1 MDGEA
6 RRDRR
11 QARGPRLHLTPG
23 GARRAALFAA
33 ATALAAC
40 ASAGD
45 PPGGPP
51 DTTPP
56 QIVRFVPESGAVLPA
71 PPREAEIEFDE
82 VISERAASARGDLSG
97 AVILSPAPEQVD
109 VGWHRS
115 RISVKPKGGFLPGR
129 VYRLEVLP
137 VITDLRT
144 NKMKQGRTIVFSTGP
159 PIPHAVLRGT
169 VVDWGAGRTARNA
182 FVEADPL
189 PDTLGYVM
197 LVDSIGDFTL
207 AEVPPGEYLVYG
219 VVDQN
224 GNRRRDSRE
233 AFDTAR
239 VTLHDSASV
248 QLYAFPHD
256 TLAPRI
262 KSVVYNDSVTLRIVF
277 DHLIDPAQTGDT
289 SLVHVSPAD
298 DSTTVL
304 PIASVLTPAAYDSAR
319 RAAAARRDSLQR
331 AEHPAPEAPDTSAAA
346 AARPVRPPPLAP
358 AARTRADT
366 GRAKRD
372 TTAAERML
380 LRRPPPSDTRVVV
393 MAEPLEPGAHYSV
406 RVFGVKSL
414 TGVAGDRRASLAVP
428 RPRLPAP
435 TPADTAHEATRA
447 DTAAAAAGV
456 RPDTAPPAPAAR
468 PDTTPPG
475 RRADT
480 LSRPAAAR
488 TDTAAAAAAARHDTL
503 PPPGPGPR

>member
-11 QARGPRLHLTPG
+11 QARGPRLRLTPG
-23 GARRAALFAA
+23 GTRRATLLAA
-33 ATALAAC
+33 ATVLAAC

-56 QIVRFVPESGAVLPA
+56 QIVRFVPESGAVLA
-71 PPREAEIEFDE
+71 SPPGEAEIDFDE
-82 VISERAASARGDLSG
+82 VISERVASARGDIGG
-97 AVILSPAPEQVD
+97 AVILSPAPEEVD

-129 VYRLEVLP
+129 VYRLQLLP
-137 VITDLRT
+137 VVTDLRT

-169 VVDWGAGRTARNA
+169 VVDWGAGHAARDA
-182 FVEADPL
+182 LVEADPL
-189 PDTLGYVM
+189 PDTLGYVV
-197 LVDSIGDFTL
+197 LADSVGDFAL
-207 AEVPPGEYLVYG
+207 AQVPPGEYLVYG

-239 VTLHDSASV
+239 VTLRDSASV

-262 KSVVYNDSVTLRIVF
+262 KSVAYADSVTLRIVF
-277 DHLIDPAQTGDT
+277 DHLLDPAQTGDT

-319 RAAAARRDSLQR
+319 RAAAALRDSLQR
-331 AEHPAPEAPDTSAAA
+331 AEHPAPEAPDTGAAA
-346 AARPVRPPPLAP
+346 PARPVRPPPLAP
-358 AARTRADT
+358 PARTRADT
-366 GRAKRD
+366 ARARHD

-380 LRRPPPSDTRVVV
+380 ARRPPPSDTRVVV
-393 MAEPLEPGAHYSV
+393 MAEPLEPGAHYVV

-414 TGVAGDRRASLAVP
+414 TGVAGNRSASLAVP
-428 RPRLPAP
+428 RPRPP
-435 TPADTAHEATRA
+435 VSPSADTAHQAARA
-447 DTAAAAAGV
+447 
-456 RPDTAPPAPAAR
+456 DTAPPAPGARRDTAPPGPRADTLPRPAAAR
-468 PDTTPPG
+468 PDT
-475 RRADT
+475 
-480 LSRPAAAR
+480 AAAPPAPP
-488 TDTAAAAAAARHDTL
+488 DDTL
-503 PPPGPGPR
+503 PPPRPAPR